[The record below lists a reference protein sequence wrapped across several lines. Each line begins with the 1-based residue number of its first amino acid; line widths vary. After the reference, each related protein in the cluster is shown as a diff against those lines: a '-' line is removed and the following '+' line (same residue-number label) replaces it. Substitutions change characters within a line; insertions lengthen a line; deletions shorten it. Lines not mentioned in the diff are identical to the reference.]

1 LAAEYTLLRTLKFK
15 LKITTPYC
23 YIKNI
28 RELIHITDDTVFKQ
42 LELFIEYCAMLPELV
57 GLSSGEIFF
66 AVFLHLCRIKNINQ
80 VRHIILALAA
90 RWPNI
95 ESTAEKIGALFQQD
109 TQNIEQGG

>member
-66 AVFLHLCRIKNINQ
+66 AVFLHLCKIKNISQ
-80 VRHIILALAA
+80 VRHIILVLAA

-95 ESTAEKIGALFQQD
+95 ESTAEKIGMIF
-109 TQNIEQGG
+109 